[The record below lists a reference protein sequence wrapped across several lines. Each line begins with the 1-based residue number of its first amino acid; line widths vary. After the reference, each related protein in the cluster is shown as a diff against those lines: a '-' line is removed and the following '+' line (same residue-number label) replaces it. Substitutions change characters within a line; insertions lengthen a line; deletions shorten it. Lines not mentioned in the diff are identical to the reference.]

1 MPAQRRTATES
12 TLLAALALV
21 AVVLH
26 EQLWQ
31 WAPAEDAPYWV
42 QVADLARVG
51 ALAFALHCFAM
62 HPAVTAVAVLATGYA
77 TTTSVCAYAWLQIRW
92 PLKEGQSMCT
102 QWLQEP
108 VMLGSYAMALW
119 CAAAVWRHARN
130 TSPPQTGT
138 TPHG

>member
-1 MPAQRRTATES
+1 MPRSRRTPTES

-31 WAPAEDAPYWV
+31 WAPAEDAAYWV

-51 ALAFALHCFAM
+51 ALAFAMHCFAM

-92 PLKEGQSMCT
+92 PLKEGESLCT
-102 QWLQEP
+102 QWLHEP
-108 VMLGSYAMALW
+108 VMLGSLAVALW
-119 CAAAVWRHARN
+119 CAAVVWRHARKQPN
-130 TSPPQTGT
+130 NKTGA
-138 TPHG
+138 HDG

>member
-1 MPAQRRTATES
+1 MPQHRTAAES

-31 WAPAEDAPYWV
+31 WAPAEDAAYWV

-51 ALAFALHCFAM
+51 ALAFAMHCFAM

-92 PLKEGQSMCT
+92 PLKEGESMCT
-102 QWLQEP
+102 QWVHEP
-108 VMLGSYAMALW
+108 VMLGSLALALW
-119 CAAAVWRHARN
+119 CAAVVWRHARRN
-130 TSPPQTGT
+130 TNNKTGAH
-138 TPHG
+138 HG